1 MLRNLAKSVSVVIV
15 LSILFLTAGL
25 MAESFKTKAPMK
37 SPMAQQL
44 VDGELIVKFKSG
56 LTDQDIEKINNTFG
70 AQLKSSSVKKD
81 KFKVLKIKNNKSVEE
96 MIAKYQKHPHVVY
109 AEANSYCYAQAVPN
123 DPYYSPYQ
131 WNLDNPVY
139 GGIQAEQAWDIT
151 SGNSG
156 VIVGILDTGV
166 AYENYGA
173 YEQAPDLANTN
184 FVAGYDFINNDSHP
198 NDDEG
203 HGTHVCGTI
212 AQSTNNGLGVAG
224 IAYNA
229 SIMPVKVLD
238 ADGSGTATAL
248 ANALYWAADNGADVI
263 NMSLSWAPG
272 YDPGSTVE
280 NAVAYAYNH
289 GVTIVAAAGND
300 DTGTVCYPAA
310 YDDYV
315 IAVGATR
322 YDEDRAYYSNWGAS
336 LDVVA
341 PGGDTSVDQNGDGYV
356 DGVLQQTFGSS
367 PTDFG
372 FYFYQ
377 GTSMATP
384 HVAGVAALLVANG
397 AVGPDAVREALE
409 NTAEDLGTNGWDS
422 TFGHGLI
429 DAYAALNYNVT
440 PPENRKPV
448 ADAGGPYAADV
459 GVSIMF
465 DGSGSYDPDGDTI
478 TYSWNFGDG
487 STATGENPVHAY
499 AAAGTYTVTL
509 VVNDG
514 ELDSDP
520 STTTAT
526 ISEPGADPV
535 MVVTDISLSLSSRAR
550 GKFLGGNADV
560 TVLDG
565 DGNPVANAT
574 IYAHWSGAV
583 SENEVFTTGSNGV
596 GSCSSSLVK
605 SASGSF
611 VFTIDD
617 VVKSGYIFDSA
628 NSVLTN
634 SIAASSAAGIA
645 GALTAYPNPANPSTQ
660 ISFSVDEP
668 ANVSLILY
676 NVLGQQVRVLTN
688 EFHAQGDYRLTWDGR
703 DYTGTYLTSG
713 VYLAQLQVGEQVE
726 TIRLFLAK

>member
-1 MLRNLAKSVSVVIV
+1 MFHSRLSGIVTLFIVLVSVS
-15 LSILFLTAGL
+15 LFAD
-25 MAESFKTKAPMK
+25 SFKTKAPMK
-37 SPMAQQL
+37 SPMSQHI

-56 LTDQDIEKINNTFG
+56 LTDQDIDQINNAFG
-70 AQLKSSSVKKD
+70 AEVKSSSVKKD
-81 KFKVLKIKNNKSVEE
+81 KFKVLKIKNNRSVEE
-96 MIAKYQKHPHVVY
+96 MIATYKKHPHVVY
-109 AEANSYCYAQAVPN
+109 AEANSYCYAQAIPN

-131 WNLDNPVY
+131 WHLDNPVY

-151 SGNSG
+151 AGNSS

-166 AYENYGA
+166 AYENYGV
-173 YEQAPDLANTN
+173 YQQAPDLANTN

-224 IAYNA
+224 VAYNA

-238 ADGSGTATAL
+238 AEGSGTATAL

-272 YDPGSTVE
+272 YNPGSTVE
-280 NAVAYAYNH
+280 NAIAYAYNQ

-300 DTGTVCYPAA
+300 ETGTVCYPAA

-322 YDEDRAYYSNWGAS
+322 YDEQRAYYSNWGSS

-341 PGGDTSVDQNGDGYV
+341 PGGDVTIDQNGDGYV
-356 DGVLQQTFGSS
+356 DGVLQMTFGSS

-372 FYFYQ
+372 YYFYQ

-384 HVAGVAALLVANG
+384 HVAGVAALLIANG
-397 AVGPDAVREALE
+397 TTGPDAVREALE
-409 NTAEDLGTNGWDS
+409 NTAEDLGANGWDS

-429 DAYAALNYNVT
+429 DAYAALNYSVT

-448 ADAGGPYAADV
+448 ADPGGPYAADV
-459 GVSIMF
+459 GVSISF
-465 DGSGSYDPDGDTI
+465 DGTDSYDPDNDTI

-487 STATGENPVHAY
+487 ATATGATPSHTY

-520 STTTAT
+520 ASTTAT
-526 ISEPGADPV
+526 ISEPGADPTMIV
-535 MVVTDISLSLSSRAR
+535 SDISLSKDVKRTRVKAT
-550 GKFLGGNADV
+550 ATV
-560 TVLDG
+560 TVID
-565 DGNPVANAT
+565 DAGNPVEGAT
-574 IYAHWSGAV
+574 VYAHWSGAYSANV
-583 SENEVFTTGSNGV
+583 TLTTDSNGQ
-596 GSCSSSLVK
+596 
-605 SASGSF
+605 ASNTTKYVNNPSQPF
-611 VFTIDD
+611 VFTIDN
-617 VVKSGYIFDSA
+617 VVKAGYIFDAA

-634 SIAASSAAGIA
+634 SIAASSSEGVAGNFN
-645 GALTAYPNPANPSTQ
+645 AYPNPANPSTQ
-660 ISFSVDEP
+660 ISFSVAEP
-668 ANVSLILY
+668 ADVSLIIY
-676 NVLGQQVRVLTN
+676 NVLGQQVRVLAN
-688 EFHAQGDYRLTWDGR
+688 EFHVQGDYRLTWDGR
-703 DYTGTYLTSG
+703 DFTGTSLTSG
-713 VYLAQLQVGEQVE
+713 VYFAQLHVGESVQ